1 MRFALVV
8 VLLCWG
14 SSDAAA
20 EIFKYVKAD
29 GTVVYTDSLAQL
41 PKERRIHYNKLL
53 AERKKAAEK
62 VREEVAEDEEAQR
75 KAEAERARLR
85 AEADAR
91 NAARLK
97 AIDET
102 IARLRAK
109 SRAREAKKQE
119 WQARISAVEKKLDDK
134 LATFQKVQEEYK
146 GLAIKVEYTLFPGG
160 RQRKLELK
168 DQLDELEK
176 EIDGLIHELQV
187 EIPEEARKAGIPPGW
202 VRR

>member
-1 MRFALVV
+1 MRFALVLAF
-8 VLLCWG
+8 LLGG
-14 SSDAAA
+14 SAEAAA
-20 EIFKYVKAD
+20 EIFKYVEAD

-53 AERKKAAEK
+53 AEREKEAKK
-62 VREEVAEDEEAQR
+62 VRQEVAKDKEAQR
-75 KAEAERARLR
+75 EAEAERARLR

-109 SRAREAKKQE
+109 NEARRQE
-119 WQARISAVEKKLDDK
+119 REKWQARMAAVEKKLDEK
-134 LATFQKVQEEYK
+134 LATFAKVQEEYK
-146 GLAIKVEYTLFPGG
+146 GLATKADYALFPGG
-160 RQRKLELK
+160 RQKKLQLK
-168 DQLDELEK
+168 DQLDELEQ